1 MTGNQRDF
9 LLTMRSLRLAGLV
22 VLVAVIYCTGAR
34 AAPAPCAPSD
44 LQIASGAQSDAKG
57 TLQAVVNFIKGNDQN
72 TKALLLRWFGRN
84 EGAIATKV
92 SDIFR
97 RSAQWMNTVTFYCLY
112 ENDGSNT
119 ADVVTPAGTI
129 RVDVSGGL
137 FAYVNRND
145 LSKVY
150 LGLKFFT
157 APASTGYDSRLGTLI
172 HEMTHFWITGNT
184 NRSSSEVYLK
194 AECLKLA
201 QTDPAGAQANAQS
214 YEYFVEEW
222 LKQ

>member
-1 MTGNQRDF
+1 MLIT
-9 LLTMRSLRLAGLV
+9 LATRSFRLAGLV
-22 VLVAVIYCTGAR
+22 ALVAVLYCDRAG

-44 LQIASGAQSDAKG
+44 LQIATGAQSDAKD
-57 TLQAVVNFIKGNDQN
+57 TLQAVSNFIKGNDQN
-72 TKALLLRWFGRN
+72 TKALLLRWFGSNN
-84 EGAIATKV
+84 EATAAKV
-92 SDIFR
+92 SEIFK

-119 ADVVTPAGTI
+119 DDVVTPAGTI
-129 RVDVSGGL
+129 RVDIAGGL
-137 FAYVNRND
+137 FAYVNRTE
-145 LSKVY
+145 LGKVY

-172 HEMTHFWITGNT
+172 HEMTHFWVTGNT
-184 NRSSSEVYLK
+184 NSTSVEVYPK
-194 AECLKLA
+194 AECLNLA
-201 QTDPAGAQANAQS
+201 ETDPPGALSNAQN